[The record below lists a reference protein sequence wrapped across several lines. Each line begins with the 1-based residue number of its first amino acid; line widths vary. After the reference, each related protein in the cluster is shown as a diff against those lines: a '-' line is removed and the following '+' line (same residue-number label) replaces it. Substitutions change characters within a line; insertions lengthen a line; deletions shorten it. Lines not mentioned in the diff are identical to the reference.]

1 MLKKITA
8 AINNTFSP
16 STKYVYEWK
25 PIYRMN
31 FLYRDNA
38 NFKRHHLVSED
49 LVITNKKDDMT
60 MMTETTWPYCT
71 QKAQEMLCCFYQV
84 LWGNICNLEDD
95 IVVHIH
101 RIGIQNYDGSEI
113 PDVIDKRQIE
123 LYLEYTLSAT
133 NKHNVTTVIKNVILF
148 TLTKDPESKNVYRP
162 SFYTESDNENSNN
175 VDIVILSFY
184 KTLETL
190 ILEFQPEV
198 INRPGAAIID
208 IEYQGG
214 INKFFFGDT
223 QEYMVVTCF
232 NRLYL
237 DKKIVSS
244 KHKSDYYNKPNT
256 QKIRKLYY
264 RSFMEELNR
273 QLKKD

>member
-8 AINNTFSP
+8 AINNTFNP

-49 LVITNKKDDMT
+49 VVITNKKDDMT
-60 MMTETTWPYCT
+60 MMTETTWPNYAR
-71 QKAQEMLCCFYQV
+71 KAQEMLCCFYQV
-84 LWGNICNLEDD
+84 LWGDICNLKDD

-101 RIGIQNYDGSEI
+101 RISIQNYDGSEI

-148 TLTKDPESKNVYRP
+148 TFTKDPESKNVYRP

-198 INRPGAAIID
+198 INRPGSAIID

-264 RSFMEELNR
+264 RSFMKKLNR
-273 QLKKD
+273 RFKKD

>member
-8 AINNTFSP
+8 AINNTFNP

-49 LVITNKKDDMT
+49 VVITNKKDDMT
-60 MMTETTWPYCT
+60 MMTETTWPNYAR
-71 QKAQEMLCCFYQV
+71 KAQEMLCCFYQV
-84 LWGNICNLEDD
+84 LWGNICNLKDD

-101 RIGIQNYDGSEI
+101 RISIQNYDGSEI

-148 TLTKDPESKNVYRP
+148 TFTKDPESKNVYRP
-162 SFYTESDNENSNN
+162 SFYTESDIEGD
-175 VDIVILSFY
+175 DIVILSFY

-198 INRPGAAIID
+198 INRPGGAIID

-264 RSFMEELNR
+264 RSFMEKLNR
-273 QLKKD
+273 QFKKD

>member
-1 MLKKITA
+1 
-8 AINNTFSP
+8 
-16 STKYVYEWK
+16 
-25 PIYRMN
+25 MN

-38 NFKRHHLVSED
+38 NFKRHHLISKDV
-49 LVITNKKDDMT
+49 VITNKKDDMT
-60 MMTETTWPYCT
+60 MMTETTWPNCA

-84 LWGNICNLEDD
+84 LWGNICNLKDD

-101 RIGIQNYDGSEI
+101 HIGIQNYDGSEI

-198 INRPGAAIID
+198 INRPDAAIID

-264 RSFMEELNR
+264 RSFMKKLNR
-273 QLKKD
+273 RFKKD

>member
-8 AINNTFSP
+8 AINNTFNP

-38 NFKRHHLVSED
+38 NFKRHHLASKDV
-49 LVITNKKDDMT
+49 VITNKKDDMT
-60 MMTETTWPYCT
+60 MMTETTWPDYT

-184 KTLETL
+184 KTLEIL

-264 RSFMEELNR
+264 RSFMKELNR
-273 QLKKD
+273 QFKKV

>member
-8 AINNTFSP
+8 AINNTFTP

-38 NFKRHHLVSED
+38 NFKRHHLASKDV
-49 LVITNKKDDMT
+49 VITNKKDDMT
-60 MMTETTWPYCT
+60 MMTETTWPDYT

-148 TLTKDPESKNVYRP
+148 NFTKDPESKNVYRP

-264 RSFMEELNR
+264 RSFMKKLNR
-273 QLKKD
+273 QFKKD

>member
-8 AINNTFSP
+8 AINNTFNP

-49 LVITNKKDDMT
+49 VVITNKKDDMT
-60 MMTETTWPYCT
+60 MMTETTWPNYAR
-71 QKAQEMLCCFYQV
+71 KAQEMLCCFYQV
-84 LWGNICNLEDD
+84 LWGNICNLEND

-190 ILEFQPEV
+190 ILEFQPEA

-223 QEYMVVTCF
+223 QEYMLVTCF

-264 RSFMEELNR
+264 RSFMEKLNR
-273 QLKKD
+273 QFKKD

>member
-8 AINNTFSP
+8 AINNTFNP

-38 NFKRHHLVSED
+38 NFKRHHLVSKD
-49 LVITNKKDDMT
+49 VVITNKKDDMT
-60 MMTETTWPYCT
+60 MMTETTWPNYAR
-71 QKAQEMLCCFYQV
+71 KAQEMLCCFYQV
-84 LWGNICNLEDD
+84 LWGNICNLKDD

-101 RIGIQNYDGSEI
+101 RISIQNYDGSEI

-148 TLTKDPESKNVYRP
+148 TFTKDPESKNVYRP
-162 SFYTESDNENSNN
+162 SFYTESDIEGD
-175 VDIVILSFY
+175 DIVILSFY

-198 INRPGAAIID
+198 INRPGSAIID

-264 RSFMEELNR
+264 RSFMEKLNR
-273 QLKKD
+273 QFKKG

>member
-8 AINNTFSP
+8 AINNTFNP

-25 PIYRMN
+25 PIYRMS

-38 NFKRHHLVSED
+38 NFKRHHLISED
-49 LVITNKKDDMT
+49 VVITNKKDDMT
-60 MMTETTWPYCT
+60 MMTETTWPDYT

-133 NKHNVTTVIKNVILF
+133 NKHNVATVIKNVILF

-198 INRPGAAIID
+198 INRPDAAIID

-264 RSFMEELNR
+264 RSFMEKFNHQFKEA
-273 QLKKD
+273 

>member
-1 MLKKITA
+1 M
-8 AINNTFSP
+8 
-16 STKYVYEWK
+16 
-25 PIYRMN
+25 
-31 FLYRDNA
+31 
-38 NFKRHHLVSED
+38 
-49 LVITNKKDDMT
+49 
-60 MMTETTWPYCT
+60 
-71 QKAQEMLCCFYQV
+71 
-84 LWGNICNLEDD
+84 
-95 IVVHIH
+95 
-101 RIGIQNYDGSEI
+101 
-113 PDVIDKRQIE
+113 
-123 LYLEYTLSAT
+123 
-133 NKHNVTTVIKNVILF
+133 ILF

-162 SFYTESDNENSNN
+162 TFYTESDNENSNN

-198 INRPGAAIID
+198 INRPSATIID

-223 QEYMVVTCF
+223 QEYMVATCF

-264 RSFMEELNR
+264 RSFMKKLNR
-273 QLKKD
+273 RFKKD

>member
-8 AINNTFSP
+8 AINNTFNP

-38 NFKRHHLVSED
+38 NFKRHHLVSKD
-49 LVITNKKDDMT
+49 VVITNKKDDMT
-60 MMTETTWPYCT
+60 MMTETTWPDYA

-84 LWGNICNLEDD
+84 LWRNICNLEDD

-148 TLTKDPESKNVYRP
+148 NFTKDPESKNVYRP

-175 VDIVILSFY
+175 VDIVILSF
-184 KTLETL
+184 
-190 ILEFQPEV
+190 
-198 INRPGAAIID
+198 
-208 IEYQGG
+208 
-214 INKFFFGDT
+214 FFFFKT
-223 QEYMVVTCF
+223 
-232 NRLYL
+232 
-237 DKKIVSS
+237 
-244 KHKSDYYNKPNT
+244 
-256 QKIRKLYY
+256 
-264 RSFMEELNR
+264 
-273 QLKKD
+273 

>member
-8 AINNTFSP
+8 AINNTFNP

-38 NFKRHHLVSED
+38 NFKRHHLVSKD
-49 LVITNKKDDMT
+49 VVITNKKDDMT
-60 MMTETTWPYCT
+60 MMTETTWPNYA

-84 LWGNICNLEDD
+84 LWRNICNLEDD

-148 TLTKDPESKNVYRP
+148 NFTKDPESKNVYRP

-175 VDIVILSFY
+175 VDIVILSFFFF
-184 KTLETL
+184 LETL

-198 INRPGAAIID
+198 INRPDAAIID

-264 RSFMEELNR
+264 RSFMEKLNR
-273 QLKKD
+273 QFKKD